1 MTRAAAWVLLAC
13 CAPAALGFA
22 PAVRGFRARP
32 AAMPLSAK
40 KGGKKGG
47 GGKGGKGKGGMPRQ
61 QEKQSVRDERFAAA
75 TREYAYTIAKLKKV
89 LPDGSRTILNG
100 IDLAFFDGA
109 KIGIVGLNG
118 AGKSSLLR
126 IMAGV
131 DKEFDGIAKPGP
143 GVTIGYLPQEPELE
157 GETVDDAI
165 APGVAKG
172 RATLAK
178 YEELMVKVSD
188 PDLDEAAS
196 AAALAELGDVQDAID
211 AANLWDLDRK
221 VAQSMD
227 ALRCPPPDAPTAVLS
242 GGEKRRVALCRLL
255 LENPDMLLLDEP
267 TNHLDCES
275 VAWLERFLADFKGT
289 VVAITHDRYFLENV
303 AQWILE
309 LEKGEGKP
317 YEGNYSGWL
326 ELKAKRLAA
335 EKRAETALAKQ
346 LASELEWVRATPKAR
361 QTKSKARL
369 NRYDDLLASA
379 GGGESG
385 PGEGK
390 IFIPPGPRL
399 GDTVINVEHLCKS
412 FGDRQIF
419 QDVNFELPRGAIV
432 GVIGPNGAG
441 KSTMMRML
449 AAQATDAGG
458 DLVADAD
465 GDGTRAPVEG
475 ADPRPT
481 VPDSGEIKVGETV
494 KLVSVE
500 QMRGELTECAADATV
515 FDVISEGMDPLPL
528 GTRDVSARAFV
539 SWFGFRS
546 QEQSKRVQ
554 KLSGGER
561 GRVHLARVLKSGAN
575 VILLDE
581 PTNDLDVGTLGQLEE
596 ALLDFGGVAIVVSHD
611 RFFLDRVATHILA
624 FEGDSQVRWFEGN
637 YQEYDADRRA
647 RLGEDAENPRPV
659 KFRKLATV

>member
-1 MTRAAAWVLLAC
+1 M
-13 CAPAALGFA
+13 
-22 PAVRGFRARP
+22 
-32 AAMPLSAK
+32 
-40 KGGKKGG
+40 
-47 GGKGGKGKGGMPRQ
+47 
-61 QEKQSVRDERFAAA
+61 
-75 TREYAYTIAKLKKV
+75 
-89 LPDGSRTILNG
+89 
-100 IDLAFFDGA
+100 
-109 KIGIVGLNG
+109 
-118 AGKSSLLR
+118 
-126 IMAGV
+126 
-131 DKEFDGIAKPGP
+131 
-143 GVTIGYLPQEPELE
+143 
-157 GETVDDAI
+157 
-165 APGVAKG
+165 
-172 RATLAK
+172 
-178 YEELMVKVSD
+178 
-188 PDLDEAAS
+188 
-196 AAALAELGDVQDAID
+196 QDAID

-326 ELKAKRLAA
+326 ELKAKRLAV

-369 NRYDDLLASA
+369 NRYEDLLASA

-481 VPDSGEIKVGETV
+481 VPDWRDQGRRDRRS
-494 KLVSVE
+494 SASS
-500 QMRGELTECAADATV
+500 RCAASCPVRADATV
-515 FDVISEGMDPLPL
+515 FDVISEEDPLPL

-581 PTNDLDVGTLGQLEE
+581 PRRCSTSAASRSSSRTT
-596 ALLDFGGVAIVVSHD
+596 ASSD
-611 RFFLDRVATHILA
+611 RRDTPPRVRGRL
-624 FEGDSQVRWFEGN
+624 QVRWFEGTR
-637 YQEYDADRRA
+637 QEYDVTARASARTRRTRDPSSSNRYGPRSGA
-647 RLGEDAENPRPV
+647 RRPITPRRGARALQAGRPRAAPDDERKLLTCQPPRPQPPGAPGPCPLCLCV
-659 KFRKLATV
+659 IPTVTDHPRGEPATRRGSRLFSTQATMSISSSRGGLPSTSNATPTRSLSPESASACRCGPAF